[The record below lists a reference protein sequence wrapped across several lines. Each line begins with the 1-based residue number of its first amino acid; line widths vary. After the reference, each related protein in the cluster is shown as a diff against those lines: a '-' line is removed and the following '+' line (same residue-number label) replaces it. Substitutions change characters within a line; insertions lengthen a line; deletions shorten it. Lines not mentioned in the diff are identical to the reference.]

1 MRMNDNEL
9 SALADSV
16 REQGL
21 KQEASMTQLVYD
33 SQTGEFRQ
41 ITGEP
46 SLSLVRLLQI

>member
-21 KQEASMTQLVYD
+21 KQEASMTQLVD
-33 SQTGEFRQ
+33 RKS
-41 ITGEP
+41 
-46 SLSLVRLLQI
+46 VV